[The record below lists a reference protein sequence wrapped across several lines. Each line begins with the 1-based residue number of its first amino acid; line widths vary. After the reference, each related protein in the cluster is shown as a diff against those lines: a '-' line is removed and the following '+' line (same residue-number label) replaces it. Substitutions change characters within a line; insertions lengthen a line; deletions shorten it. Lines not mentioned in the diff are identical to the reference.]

1 MNYKGKIAEAIVGVD
16 IAGLPR
22 FANVKTLRPM
32 LQEQLTTTHRQ
43 QIERVVWQ
51 TQEIA

>member
-22 FANVKTLRPM
+22 FCK
-32 LQEQLTTTHRQ
+32 RQ
-43 QIERVVWQ
+43 DASADAPGTIDDN
-51 TQEIA
+51 TSSTN